1 MRSEQLLL
9 EFLLAMLHA
18 LSDDRT
24 RGLSCFVMLLPDRC
38 CVCGGSKRER
48 EREREERREEKKQ
61 ENSKRG
67 MTQKRRAIAR
77 RPSVM

>member
-24 RGLSCFVMLLPDRC
+24 RGLSCCVMLLPDRC

-48 EREREERREEKKQ
+48 ERERREEKRR
-61 ENSKRG
+61 SKKIVNG
-67 MTQKRRAIAR
+67 E
-77 RPSVM
+77 

>member
-48 EREREERREEKKQ
+48 ERERGEKRREE
-61 ENSKRG
+61 
-67 MTQKRRAIAR
+67 AR
-77 RPSVM
+77 K